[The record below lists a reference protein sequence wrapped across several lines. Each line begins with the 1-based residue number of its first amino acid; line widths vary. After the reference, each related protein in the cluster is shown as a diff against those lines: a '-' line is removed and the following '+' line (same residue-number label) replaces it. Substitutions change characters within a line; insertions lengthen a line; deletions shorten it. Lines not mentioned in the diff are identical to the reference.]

1 MSKIS
6 DAIRHTQTED
16 GGIVLDILS
25 GRMFCLNPVGSRIF
39 ELLVQGCDEAL
50 IAEDIARG
58 CGVST
63 EAVRKDLHEFIEA
76 LKEHQILGSPA
87 LRKLQKRIDGR
98 GAIDEIG

>member
-6 DAIRHTQTED
+6 DAIRHTQNED
-16 GGIVLDILS
+16 GGIVLNTLS

-39 ELLVQGCDEAL
+39 ELLVQGCDEAF
-50 IAEDIARG
+50 IAEDIALG

-63 EAVRKDLHEFIEA
+63 EAVRTDLHEFIET
-76 LKEHQILGSPA
+76 LKEHEILGSPA
-87 LRKLQKRIDGR
+87 LGKLHKGFDGR